1 MNCPNCG
8 KEMKLRKRYE
18 DRTKPYEGF
27 WTEDYVAKILLYR
40 CKDCKIKR
48 EIDSDLGGDKWTLP
62 KEMQPT
68 EKQIAY
74 AEKIIKQLGLDSYEL
89 WLERKNGEILVTKQQ
104 YWKFIN
110 DHKDEM
116 DKVMKS
122 KMNALKE
129 YGDCCDEYYF
139 SACGF
144 PEIGINGL

>member
-8 KEMKLRKRYE
+8 KEMKLKKRYQ
-18 DRTKPYEGF
+18 DRTRPYEGF
-27 WTEDYVAKILLYR
+27 WTESYVAKILHYS

-48 EIDSDLGGDKWTLP
+48 EIDSDIGGDKWTLP
-62 KEMQPT
+62 KEMRPT

-74 AEKIIKQLGLDSYEL
+74 AEKIIKRLGLDSYEY
-89 WLERKNGEILVTKQQ
+89 REILVTKQQ

-116 DKVMKS
+116 DKIMK
-122 KMNALKE
+122 KHQDAWKNCN
-129 YGDCCDEYYF
+129 YGDWCDEYYF

-144 PEIGINGL
+144 PEIGINGF